1 MKTLT
6 LKELRTNGAKAI
18 SDNEVSL
25 LIVNSVPKSALLPI
39 DIYED
44 FLSSVEELI
53 DIKTTIERMKE
64 ENIPAEKVF
73 KNLLNK

>member
-18 SDNEVSL
+18 SDDEVSF

-44 FLSSVEELI
+44 YLSSVEELI

-64 ENIPAEKVF
+64 DDVPAEEVF
-73 KNLLNK
+73 KKLLSK

>member
-1 MKTLT
+1 MKTIT
-6 LKELRTNGAKAI
+6 LKDLRTNGAKAI

-25 LIVNSVPKSALLPI
+25 LIVNSLPKSALLPI

-53 DIKTTIERMKE
+53 DIKTTIEREKE
-64 ENIPAEKVF
+64 DNIPAEKVF
-73 KNLLNK
+73 KNLLSK